1 MIQIPELPRKAQW
14 IHYIG
19 FVQVWTFTPDTLYL
33 GQPTAVTVTI
43 NSGTSLTILFLKAV
57 VFFLVLIQ
65 VDIVQSASFLKFY
78 DRILFENL
86 KYIKLIG
93 LGLAYR
99 FNNFKNRLLKEQSQ
113 NYTNLD
119 KMLREVKKLVKERQ
133 MKANKTK
140 VKPTEDLP
148 QIEPPQVEEEVS
160 VEHQE
165 PLRVETDIQRRL
177 NFL

>member
-1 MIQIPELPRKAQW
+1 
-14 IHYIG
+14 
-19 FVQVWTFTPDTLYL
+19 
-33 GQPTAVTVTI
+33 
-43 NSGTSLTILFLKAV
+43 
-57 VFFLVLIQ
+57 
-65 VDIVQSASFLKFY
+65 
-78 DRILFENL
+78 LFENL

-140 VKPTEDLP
+140 KQPSEDLP
-148 QIEPPQVEEEVS
+148 QIEPPQVVQEEEAS
-160 VEHQE
+160 VEPPE
-165 PLRVETDIQRRL
+165 PLEVETDIQRRL

>member
-1 MIQIPELPRKAQW
+1 M
-14 IHYIG
+14 
-19 FVQVWTFTPDTLYL
+19 
-33 GQPTAVTVTI
+33 
-43 NSGTSLTILFLKAV
+43 
-57 VFFLVLIQ
+57 
-65 VDIVQSASFLKFY
+65 
-78 DRILFENL
+78 FENL

-140 VKPTEDLP
+140 KQHSEDLP

-165 PLRVETDIQRRL
+165 PLQVETDIQRRL

>member
-1 MIQIPELPRKAQW
+1 
-14 IHYIG
+14 
-19 FVQVWTFTPDTLYL
+19 
-33 GQPTAVTVTI
+33 
-43 NSGTSLTILFLKAV
+43 
-57 VFFLVLIQ
+57 

-113 NYTNLD
+113 NYTDLD

-140 VKPTEDLP
+140 KPIEDLP
-148 QIEPPQVEEEVS
+148 QIEPPQVVQEEEAS
-160 VEHQE
+160 VKSEE
-165 PLRVETDIQRRL
+165 PL
-177 NFL
+177 

>member
-1 MIQIPELPRKAQW
+1 MITFLILTSVFSHNFIALGYFIFSMVLVFNYRNFFNHQSARANQISFLKYVLLPYILLDVFFQLVIQIPELPRKAHW
-14 IHYIG
+14 IQYIG

-33 GQPTAVTVTI
+33 GQPTALTVTI

-99 FNNFKNRLLKEQSQ
+99 FNNFKNRLLKE
-113 NYTNLD
+113 
-119 KMLREVKKLVKERQ
+119 
-133 MKANKTK
+133 
-140 VKPTEDLP
+140 
-148 QIEPPQVEEEVS
+148 
-160 VEHQE
+160 
-165 PLRVETDIQRRL
+165 
-177 NFL
+177 